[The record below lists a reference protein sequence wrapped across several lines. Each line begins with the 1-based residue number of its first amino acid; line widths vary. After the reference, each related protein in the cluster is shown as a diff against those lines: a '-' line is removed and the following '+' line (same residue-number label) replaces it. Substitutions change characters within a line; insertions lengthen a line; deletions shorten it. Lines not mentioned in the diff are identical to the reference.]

1 MPVIPELLTR
11 GGGFPNAAELER
23 RLLAGEAL
31 LAESANHLM
40 QVVDVLESYGV
51 VLDAYSRNLIYQ
63 AEEQFLNPFP
73 IFKFLDGDLSPAK
86 IWRHLIHDRINFEY
100 AEYCMRTMLWHGT
113 GGLDAYLDGEAF
125 RASCAA
131 IIQAK
136 TRRDPLLACLNP
148 LFPDFLPELIRSA
161 ATTHALGQFWRVM
174 SDLFLALAAA
184 ERDGAVRSI
193 DAVVDFIQAGLVAAA
208 AQPIT
213 YRVSIGGQPFW
224 VLPPEAGLT
233 FLMDVAVPYVE
244 AVFLRGT
251 PFLGT
256 VSFNAQAGQI
266 PVEQSAFAYG
276 ALYADPLPTMG
287 AGIPPSLLMQDMYR
301 HLPSRL
307 HSWYDRQG
315 RGEGDVRVKI
325 CMSFQ
330 KAMFCVTNAAIRGTF
345 PHPLAT
351 EVAGEQA
358 ANRAHA
364 AAWCS
369 RLCRARTDCLDA
381 LEEALETAP
390 REAREEAAEEA
401 TEEAAQRAPGDP
413 PFAATGRA

>member
-11 GGGFPNAAELER
+11 SGGQPNGQELER

-31 LAESANHLM
+31 LAESPDHTM
-40 QVVDVLESYGV
+40 QVVDVLESYGI

-86 IWRHLIHDRINFEY
+86 IWRHLNHDRINFEY
-100 AEYCMRTMLWHGT
+100 AEYCMRAMLWHGT
-113 GGLDAYLDGEAF
+113 GGLDAYLDSEAF
-125 RASCAA
+125 QASCGE
-131 IIQAK
+131 IIRSKAG
-136 TRRDPLLACLNP
+136 RDPLLALLNP
-148 LFPDFLPELIRSA
+148 LFPQFLPELIRTA

-174 SDLFLALAAA
+174 SDLFLDLAEA
-184 ERDGAVRSI
+184 EHQGKVGSI
-193 DAVVDFIQAGLVAAA
+193 DDVVEFIKDGLVAAA
-208 AQPIT
+208 ANPIT
-213 YRVSIGGQPFW
+213 YRVRLADKDFW

-233 FLMDVAVPYVE
+233 FLVDVAVPYVE

-256 VSFNAQAGQI
+256 VSFNAQARQI
-266 PVEQSAFAYG
+266 SPDQSSFAYG

-301 HLPSRL
+301 HLPERL
-307 HSWYDRQG
+307 NSWYEARG

-345 PHPLAT
+345 PHPLSST
-351 EVAGEQA
+351 SPQEQA
-358 ANRAHA
+358 ANQAYA
-364 AAWCS
+364 AAWAA
-369 RLCRARTDCLDA
+369 RLSLARTDCLDEGQA
-381 LEEALETAP
+381 
-390 REAREEAAEEA
+390 
-401 TEEAAQRAPGDP
+401 
-413 PFAATGRA
+413 